1 MGLSTASG
9 FTVPPGSR
17 RGVVPD
23 RAAEAFARAMLELC
37 PSDDLATVSISPA
50 RSRSRPGMSTA
61 RALRPATPTGGRFGA
76 V

>member
-1 MGLSTASG
+1 
-9 FTVPPGSR
+9 
-17 RGVVPD
+17 
-23 RAAEAFARAMLELC
+23 MLELG